1 LTDAAVYSP
10 FAIFTSLEPPP
21 CDEAPA
27 GGLEELEVELLE
39 LDELSVVELA
49 LVDASALAD
58 DWAGWKSEACETDES
73 EDVDEV
79 ESTVERRFSR

>member
-1 LTDAAVYSP
+1 LAV
-10 FAIFTSLEPPP
+10 FTSPELAA
-21 CDEAPA
+21 CEAPA

-49 LVDASALAD
+49 LVEASAFD
-58 DWAGWKSEACETDES
+58 DGWASEACEADEA
-73 EDVDEV
+73 EDADEV